1 MVTWSTRDATNESTV
16 EYGLKNEEFSIKV
29 EGNSTL
35 FVDGG
40 PKQRSQYIHRV
51 RHFIKF

>member
-1 MVTWSTRDATNESTV
+1 MTWSTRDATNESIV
-16 EYGLKNEEFSIKV
+16 EYGFKNKDVNVKV

-51 RHFIKF
+51 RTF